1 MDRFQASALT
11 HMLVVSDAAVSRD
24 WYVKV
29 LDAEVTG
36 EYGGTSVV
44 LNLLGNWILLV
55 TGGEPDEGEP
65 TVTLEAPVDVDRVS
79 AQLIFRVDDCL
90 GLYELLTSRGAEFLA
105 PPHVREGE
113 TRAFFRDPDG
123 HLFEISELT

>member
-1 MDRFQASALT
+1 MDRFEASALT
-11 HMLVVSDAAVSRD
+11 TMLVVADTGVSRD
-24 WYVKV
+24 WYVSV

-36 EYGGTSVV
+36 EYGTSVV
-44 LNLLGNWILLV
+44 LRLLDSWLLLV
-55 TGGEPDEGEP
+55 EGGGPDDGKP
-65 TVTLEAPVDVDRVS
+65 TVVLTPPGDPDRVS
-79 AQLIFRVDDCL
+79 AQMIFRVADCH
-90 GLYELLTSRGAEFLA
+90 GLYALLRERGAAFLA